1 MTLTTKLTRDE
12 MIERL
17 SDSMIDTLR
26 SDFEYARII
35 VMSGFTGY
43 NNYTDEELVQEYN
56 DYIGE

>member
-1 MTLTTKLTRDE
+1 MKLTRDE